1 MEILPE
7 EIIRLE
13 GVSKKFGDNFALK
26 KINLSIKEGET
37 LGIIGISGSGK
48 SVLIHLIR
56 GYKDYEPTEGRVI
69 YILSVCPECYWVDSP
84 SKDGQNCPRCGGRLK
99 KREIDIWK
107 LEDRELASAIRK
119 KVGIMLQRTFALFS
133 EKSALENVMEA
144 IIGSETESRISVG
157 TTTRRDLLEKA
168 EYSNNVANRAME
180 LLKAVNLGHRV
191 LTIARDLSGGEKQR
205 VILARQ
211 IAINPVLLLADEPTG
226 TLDPENT
233 RIILETLRKYIK
245 NAGKTMILTSHIPEV
260 VKELSDRV
268 LWLHKGEILAEGRP
282 EELIQEFLAQ
292 VSEEEIR
299 TEIRLEKE
307 ILRLKD
313 VKKYYYS
320 VSRGVVK
327 AVDGVSFEVKEGE
340 IFGILGPSGSGKTTL
355 SRIIAGIADVTSGEV
370 YVRIGDDW
378 VDMRAPGISGR
389 GKATPYIGILHQEYS
404 LYPHRNILDN
414 LTDCISLDLPSEFA
428 RVRAIDIL
436 TGIGFSEAEAEAILM
451 KYPDELSEGQRHRV
465 ALAQVMIREP
475 RILILDEPSGTM
487 DPVTKV
493 EVARTLKKIRE
504 EFKTTIMI
512 ISHDMQFTKLTC
524 DRVALM
530 LQGKLEG
537 IGTPEEIIGRLKELE
552 LKITCSLEVTAA
564 SEEEGMIEKMN
575 RGGSC
580 GA

>member
-1 MEILPE
+1 LPE

-13 GVSKKFGDNFALK
+13 GVSKKFGDNFALRD
-26 KINLSIKEGET
+26 INLSIKEGET

-84 SKDGQNCPRCGGRLK
+84 SKDGQNCPRCGERLK

-107 LEDRELASAIRK
+107 LEDRDLASAIRK

-144 IIGSETESRISVG
+144 IISSETESRISVG
-157 TTTRRDLLEKA
+157 TTTRRDILEKA
-168 EYSNNVANRAME
+168 EYSNNVANRALE
-180 LLKAVNLGHRV
+180 LLKAVNLGHRI

-282 EELIQEFLAQ
+282 EELIQKFLAQ

-404 LYPHRNILDN
+404 LYPHRTVLDN
-414 LTDCISLDLPSEFA
+414 LTDSISLDLPSEFA

-493 EVARTLKKIRE
+493 EVAKTLKKIRE
-504 EFKTTIMI
+504 EFKTTILI

-537 IGTPEEIIGRLKELE
+537 IGTPEEMIRRLKVN
-552 LKITCSLEVTAA
+552 I
-564 SEEEGMIEKMN
+564 
-575 RGGSC
+575 
-580 GA
+580 

>member
-1 MEILPE
+1 MGE

-13 GVSKKFGDNFALK
+13 GVSKKFGNNFALK
-26 KINLSIKEGET
+26 NINLSIKEGET
-37 LGIIGISGSGK
+37 LGVIGVSGSGK

-56 GYKDYEPTEGRVI
+56 GYKEYEPTEGRVL
-69 YILSVCPECYWVDSP
+69 YIISVCPNCYYIDLP
-84 SKDGQNCPRCGGRLK
+84 SKAKESCPRCGEKLE

-107 LEDRELASAIRK
+107 LEDRELATAIRK

-144 IIGSETESRISVG
+144 IASSEIETRISFG
-157 TTTRRDLLEKA
+157 TTRRMEILEKA
-168 EYSNNVANRAME
+168 AYSNNVVNRAVE
-180 LLKAVNLGHRV
+180 LLKAVNLSHRM

-211 IAINPVLLLADEPTG
+211 IAIDPVILLADEPTG
-226 TLDPENT
+226 TLDPDNT
-233 RIILETLRKYIK
+233 RIILDTLRKYIK
-245 NAGKTMILTSHIPEV
+245 NAKKTMILTSHIPDV
-260 VKELSDRV
+260 VKELSDRIV
-268 LWLHKGEILAEGRP
+268 WLHRGEIVAEGKP
-282 EELIQEFLAQ
+282 EDLIKKFLSQ
-292 VSEEEIR
+292 VSAEEIKA
-299 TEIRLEKE
+299 EFKLEKD

-320 VSRGVVK
+320 VTRGVVK

-370 YVRIGDDW
+370 YVRIGDEW
-378 VDMRAPGISGR
+378 IDMRTPGITGR
-389 GKATPYIGILHQEYS
+389 GRATPYIGLLHQEYS
-404 LYPHRNILDN
+404 LYPHRTVLDN

-428 RVRAIDIL
+428 RIRAIDIL
-436 TGIGFSEAEAEAILM
+436 NGIGFSEEEAEAILL

-493 EVARTLKKIRE
+493 EVAKTLNRVRK
-504 EFKTTIMI
+504 EFGTTILI
-512 ISHDMQFTKLTC
+512 ISHDLDFTRLTC

-530 LQGKLEG
+530 LNGKLQA
-537 IGTPEEIIGRLKELE
+537 IGSAEEMIKRLIDLE
-552 LKITCSLEVTAA
+552 LKFSAGLEIAVTT
-564 SEEEGMIEKMN
+564 EEEGMIERMD